1 MRSSE
6 PIRPSSRRGASG
18 AWNRLK
24 PVREDTLESY
34 GLPSKGETRLNDFKT
49 QEVYLNRIIERYM
62 KLCALNRSQLDSLF
76 ASVSTPKI
84 ASNDLTSSFSSLS
97 LGLGASKHA
106 PPSTAAD
113 DEADKLPTRNATAT
127 SIHELET
134 VLTALRKLREAIT
147 ASSRTDV
154 FARRAYYFNIHVA
167 ILCHDWESYLP
178 ALHTLLY
185 VLHPRNPLP
194 PHDLKDFVGLYILD
208 QVCRQSDY
216 AGARETKVRYKYS
229 DRRVEAVMGALV
241 ADDWVTFW
249 RMRRCVDGYQR
260 SVMEWADGRVRVHAL
275 KCLGRAYL
283 RADRRFVERCTERGW
298 ADLVKDGVGWELVEG
313 DKVVIQRPKVK
324 GAG

>member
-18 AWNRLK
+18 AWSRLK
-24 PVREDTLESY
+24 PVREDALETY

-49 QEVYLNRIIERYM
+49 QEVYLNRIIERYV
-62 KLCALNRSQLDSLF
+62 KLCALNRSQLDALF
-76 ASVSTPKI
+76 ASVSTPKL
-84 ASNDLTSSFSSLS
+84 ATNDLTSSFSSLS

-106 PPSTAAD
+106 PASHAQGED
-113 DEADKLPTRNATAT
+113 RLPTRNATAT

-147 ASSRTDV
+147 ASNRTDI

-178 ALHTLLY
+178 ALHTLLHTI
-185 VLHPRNPLP
+185 HPRNPLP
-194 PHDLKDFVGLYILD
+194 PHDLKEFVGLYILD
-208 QVCRQSDY
+208 QICRQSDF
-216 AGARETKVRYKYS
+216 AGAREAKLRYAYT
-229 DRRVEAVMGALV
+229 DRRVEAVMRALV

-249 RMRRCVDGYQR
+249 RMRRSVDGYQR

-283 RADRRFVERCTERGW
+283 RADRRFVERCAERGW
-298 ADLVKDGVGWELVEG
+298 EELVRDGVGWELIEG
-313 DKVVIQRPKVK
+313 DKVIIQRPRTK
-324 GAG
+324 G